1 VSLLR
6 QEIIEASDHIRKQI
20 KIEPEIGIILG
31 TGMGALADEVTDKVI
46 IDYATIP
53 HFPVSTVESHAGR
66 LHVGLLE
73 GRRVVMMQG
82 RFHRYEGYTLQQVT
96 FPIRVMKSLGI
107 KSLVIMN
114 AVGSVNSLIPVGSLV
129 LIQDHINMM
138 GDNPLIGPNDDHLG
152 PRFPDMSQP
161 YDREFIALA
170 QSVAVEERI
179 DKVTRG
185 VLVAVTGPCLETA
198 AEYRM
203 FQIIGADLVTMSTIP
218 EAIVAAHASI
228 RTVAISTVTDMCLPD
243 SLHPTSL
250 ADVIAA
256 ANGAQPRLSRLVKG
270 LVRKLPS

>member
-1 VSLLR
+1 
-6 QEIIEASDHIRKQI
+6 
-20 KIEPEIGIILG
+20 
-31 TGMGALADEVTDKVI
+31 
-46 IDYATIP
+46 
-53 HFPVSTVESHAGR
+53 
-66 LHVGLLE
+66 
-73 GRRVVMMQG
+73 
-82 RFHRYEGYTLQQVT
+82 
-96 FPIRVMKSLGI
+96 
-107 KSLVIMN
+107 
-114 AVGSVNSLIPVGSLV
+114 
-129 LIQDHINMM
+129 M

-228 RTVAISTVTDMCLPD
+228 RTVAISTVTDMCL
-243 SLHPTSL
+243 